1 VGKKNKRINRDT
13 DVHDEETIRQ
23 RREGKLL
30 LLTRKQIVTRILDT
44 AAMLWLGDADP
55 ISIHILACVA
65 HQNLHKIATKQGAD
79 RLNLKVATGWEDIYS
94 AYNDLKHSTGDPNH
108 RDQFVVENNEIM
120 LFDCIRC
127 FGNIFAWRSPWMNT
141 FAGYIM
147 IHCDFVK
154 ANDPPDEVLPGVR
167 ISEVINL
174 SRKAFVEKMYPIF
187 VDAHKRG
194 FH

>member
-1 VGKKNKRINRDT
+1 MGKKNKRINRDT